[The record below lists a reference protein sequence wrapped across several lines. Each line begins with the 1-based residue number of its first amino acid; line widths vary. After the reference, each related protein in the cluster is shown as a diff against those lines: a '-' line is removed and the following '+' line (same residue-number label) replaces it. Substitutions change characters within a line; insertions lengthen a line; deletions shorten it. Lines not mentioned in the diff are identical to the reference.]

1 MARYEDGYEHSTAKT
16 RKQQEDQRRMA
27 FRRAIESY
35 SDERRLNQEICDFP
49 DLMLW
54 QAAAMGDHRS
64 VQPGR

>member
-1 MARYEDGYEHSTAKT
+1 MARYEDGTNPSAKT

-35 SDERRLNQEICDFP
+35 SDERRLNQEIADYP

-54 QAAAMGDHRS
+54 QAPAGGARQS
-64 VQPGR
+64 VQPAR

>member
-1 MARYEDGYEHSTAKT
+1 MTRYEDGTNPSAKT

-35 SDERRLNQEICDFP
+35 SDERRLNQEIADYP

-54 QAAAMGDHRS
+54 RAPAGGARQS
-64 VQPGR
+64 VQPAR

>member
-1 MARYEDGYEHSTAKT
+1 MARYEDGTVNSAKT

-35 SDERRLNQEICDFP
+35 SDERRLNQEIADYP

-54 QAAAMGDHRS
+54 QGAAAGARQS
-64 VQPGR
+64 VQPAH